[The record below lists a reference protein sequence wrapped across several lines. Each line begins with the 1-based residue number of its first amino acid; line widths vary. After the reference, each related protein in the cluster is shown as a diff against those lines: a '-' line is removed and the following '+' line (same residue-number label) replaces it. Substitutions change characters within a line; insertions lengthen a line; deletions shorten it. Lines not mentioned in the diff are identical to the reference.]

1 MEFRQD
7 RYGND
12 LSILGYGCMRF
23 TKKGRAIDLE
33 KAEKEILRAIEL
45 GVNYFDTAYVYPGN
59 EEALG
64 KIIQRNPQIREK
76 MYIAT
81 KLPQYIIKNLD
92 QVNKIFEEELKRLN
106 TDHIDYYLMHMF
118 TDVAGWEN
126 IKKLG
131 IENWINEKKASGQI
145 KQIGFSFHGNTEM
158 FLKVLEAYDW
168 DFCQIQYNYLDE
180 HTQAGKKGLLA
191 AHQKGIPVII
201 MEPLRGGKLVN
212 MLPQKAIA
220 AIEANPVKRSPAEWA
235 FRWLWN
241 QKEVSVVLSGMNSI
255 EMLEENARVASDVKE
270 DAFTEADFKM
280 IEEIKTAIN
289 ENMIVGCTA
298 CNYCMPCPKKV
309 DIPSAFYYLN
319 QSALIGKWKARFE
332 YSQVVGLRKDS
343 SLPNQ
348 CIGCGKCESH
358 CPQKIQI
365 RQMLKLADKTLTPAP
380 VKAVLNL
387 AKKIVYK

>member
-1 MEFRQD
+1 MLYREDKQ
-7 RYGND
+7 GVKI
-12 LSILGYGCMRF
+12 SQLGYGCMRF
-23 TKKGRAIDLE
+23 TKNGGSIDFE
-33 KAEKEILRAIEL
+33 KAEKEVLRAYEQ
-45 GVNYFDTAYVYPGN
+45 GVNYYDTAYVYPGV
-59 EEALG
+59 EECLG
-64 KIIQRNPQIREK
+64 KILAKNNIRDK
-76 MYIAT
+76 VYIAT
-81 KLPQYIIKNLD
+81 KLPQYMMHSMSAIEKT
-92 QVNKIFEEELKRLN
+92 FGEELKRLQ
-106 TDHIDYYLMHMF
+106 TDYIDYYLMHMF
-118 TDVAGWEN
+118 TDVQEWEN
-126 IKKLG
+126 LKALG
-131 IENWINEKKASGQI
+131 IEEWIDNQKKEGHI
-145 KQIGFSFHGNTEM
+145 RKIGFSYHGDTDM
-158 FLKVLEAYDW
+158 FIKILNSYDW

-255 EMLEENARVASDVKE
+255 EMLEENVRVASDVKV

-280 IEEIKTAIN
+280 IEEIKAAIN

-365 RQMLKLADKTLTPAP
+365 RQMLKQADKTLTPAP
-380 VKAVLNL
+380 VKAVLNI
-387 AKKIVYK
+387 AKKFVYK